1 MKKLKEFVDKNYE
14 LFSSLD
20 CSEVEGYSKD
30 EFDSDVIDYLKK
42 RKDRRFDYRDICVY
56 YVGDDW
62 ADVWVE
68 NMAA

>member
-1 MKKLKEFVDKNYE
+1 MKKLEEFIDENYE

-20 CSEVEGYSKD
+20 CSEVEGYSKNR
-30 EFDSDVIDYLKK
+30 FDKDVIDYLKK

-56 YVGDDW
+56 YMEDDW